1 MYNTEKEVMYMKKIK
16 KIIKESSKKTL
27 AVYLI
32 IRILILTCLIL
43 QIIHKNWSNAF
54 LCLLT
59 LILITLPFVIEKTF
73 KLKLPTLLETIIII
87 FIFSAEILGE
97 INNFFNIFKHWD
109 TMLHTIN
116 GFICAGVGFSLV
128 ELLHKNSKKIK
139 LSPSYLLL
147 VSFTFSMTIGVIWEF
162 CEYGMDKIFL
172 TDAQKDT
179 QITEISSVYLNEEG
193 KNTSIILKDIEYT
206 IIYSKDEEGNSIETR
221 IGGYLDIGIND
232 TMKDLMVN
240 FLGAIIFNLLAYLY
254 IKDQEKWHFIEGFI
268 VKKA

>member
-1 MYNTEKEVMYMKKIK
+1 MYNTEKEVIYMKKIK

-147 VSFTFSMTIGVIWEF
+147 VSFTF
-162 CEYGMDKIFL
+162 
-172 TDAQKDT
+172 Q
-179 QITEISSVYLNEEG
+179 
-193 KNTSIILKDIEYT
+193 
-206 IIYSKDEEGNSIETR
+206 
-221 IGGYLDIGIND
+221 
-232 TMKDLMVN
+232 
-240 FLGAIIFNLLAYLY
+240 
-254 IKDQEKWHFIEGFI
+254 
-268 VKKA
+268 